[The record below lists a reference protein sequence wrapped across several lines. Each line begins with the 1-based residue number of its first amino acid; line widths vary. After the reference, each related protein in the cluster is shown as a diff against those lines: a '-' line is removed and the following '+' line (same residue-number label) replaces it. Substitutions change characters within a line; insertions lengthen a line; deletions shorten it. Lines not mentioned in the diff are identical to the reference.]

1 MLQVGYY
8 QFLQSCCGCG
18 RVKLCLA
25 DELIGNQINPTDSS
39 LIQNIVQVKGRYIYY
54 QGEEIKKLFFVKS
67 GSVKTIYFNENG
79 DQQIIN
85 FHYPG
90 EIIGLAHLNYSYHS
104 LSAITL
110 EKSVICAFSLRFI
123 LENCEKHPNLLTNLL
138 NRFNAEIKHRHE
150 SLLGINHRI
159 ASKRLGNF
167 LLDLINRQ
175 YLPRNKPIE
184 LHLTM
189 SRADMANY
197 LGLAPETVSRVLS
210 KYEKSG
216 LIFAHKKIVRINN
229 LDEFIKFVS

>member
-8 QFLQSCCGCG
+8 QLLQSCCGCG

-25 DELIGNQINPTDSS
+25 DELIGTQLNLTESS
-39 LIQNIVQVKGRYIYY
+39 LIQNIVQVKGSYIYY
-54 QGEEIKKLFFVKS
+54 QGEAIKNLYFVKS

-104 LSAITL
+104 TSAITL
-110 EKSVICAFSLRFI
+110 EKSVICVFSLRFI

-138 NRFNAEIKHRHE
+138 NRFNTEIKHRHE
-150 SLLGINHRI
+150 LLLGINHRI
-159 ASKRLGNF
+159 ANKRLGDF

-175 YLPRNKPIE
+175 YLIRNKPIE
-184 LHLTM
+184 FHLTM
-189 SRADMANY
+189 SRDDMANY
-197 LGLAPETVSRVLS
+197 LGLASETVSRVLS
-210 KYEKSG
+210 RYEKSG
-216 LIFAHKKIVRINN
+216 LILVNKKKIRINN
-229 LDEFIKFVS
+229 LDEFVRFLS

>member
-1 MLQVGYY
+1 MRQVGYH
-8 QFLQSCCGCG
+8 QFLQTCCGCG
-18 RVKLCLA
+18 KVKLCLA
-25 DELIGNQINPTDSS
+25 DELIGNQLDPMEPN
-39 LIQNIVQVKGRYIYY
+39 LIQDMIRVKGRYIYY
-54 QGEEIKKLFFVKS
+54 QDEEIKNLFFVKS
-67 GSVKTIYFNENG
+67 GSVKSVYFNQNG

-90 EIIGLAHLNYSYHS
+90 EIIGLAHLNHSYHS
-104 LSAITL
+104 SSAITL

-123 LENCEKHPNLLTNLL
+123 LANCEKHPNLLTNILK
-138 NRFNAEIKHRHE
+138 RFNAELKHRHE
-150 SLLGINHRI
+150 SLLSINHRI

-167 LLDLINRQ
+167 LLDVINRQ
-175 YLPRNKPIE
+175 FLTRNKPIE

-216 LIFAHKKIVRINN
+216 LIFANKKKVRINN
-229 LDEFIKFVS
+229 LDEFVRFVS